1 MSASNESNLFN
12 IIVVGGGIAGL
23 SAAIA
28 LRGSNRKIIVL
39 EQSRLNREIGA
50 TISLQPNASK
60 IVEKQWDLEEGLA
73 KTGSMADKAF
83 RIYNTEGKLHAEIP
97 FHLKKSYGA
106 ERMIYHRV
114 DLHDA
119 LKSAATRNDGNMDSV
134 EIRTGC
140 VVRKCDPEAGT
151 VALESG
157 EVLSADLIVGADGIK
172 SVLRQSIIG
181 KEAPAIPTGLSAYR
195 LVIDSSELEQDK
207 DFTSVIDPRESF
219 TTMIMGHDRRII
231 MGPAR
236 NGAIYSIVALVPDDQ
251 MQENAEGKSWTTK
264 GSPDKLRETFDVFP
278 KWAKAVFKNCTEV
291 GLWQLR
297 DLDPLDTWYCKRA
310 IIIGDAA
317 HPMLPTQG
325 QGASQA
331 IEDAEALGA
340 IFSDIKEK
348 PTRSQIT
355 ERLKVTILLAI
366 DVEAQW
372 LTFQQIVFDC
382 RYERATLI
390 QGYSRESGKPATDKG
405 NNKIK
410 MNPAEFMDYNCTYNG
425 AKDWIERQAKAKILA
440 EVEESKGTAPIS
452 IVTKQMAA
460 IALGSK

>member
-1 MSASNESNLFN
+1 MPAPSESSLFN

-23 SAAIA
+23 SA
-28 LRGSNRKIIVL
+28 
-39 EQSRLNREIGA
+39 
-50 TISLQPNASK
+50 PNASK
-60 IVEKQWDLEEGLA
+60 IVETQWGLGEGLA

-106 ERMIYHRV
+106 VSTQSE
-114 DLHDA
+114 
-119 LKSAATRNDGNMDSV
+119 GNVTPV
-134 EIRTGC
+134 EIRTGS
-140 VVRKCDPEAGT
+140 VVRESDPETGT
-151 VALESG
+151 VKLDSG
-157 EVLSADLIVGADGIK
+157 EVLSADLIIGADGIK
-172 SVLRQSIIG
+172 SVLRQFIIG
-181 KEAPAIPTGLSAYR
+181 KEAPAIPTGLSGEKTTRFQKLQGKHRADNRLIPTAYR
-195 LVIDSSELEQDK
+195 LVINSSELEQDK

-236 NGAIYSIVALVPDDQ
+236 NGSIYSIVALVPDDQ

-297 DLDPLDTWYCKRA
+297 DLDPLNTWYRERA

-340 IFSDIKEK
+340 IFADIEGK

-355 ERLKVTILLAI
+355 EKLK
-366 DVEAQW
+366 
-372 LTFQQIVFDC
+372 IVFDC
-382 RYERATLI
+382 RYERATVI
-390 QGYSRESGKPATDKG
+390 QGYSRASGKPATDKG
-405 NNKIK
+405 NNKIT

-425 AKDWIERQAKAKILA
+425 AKDWIERQARAKILA
-440 EVEESKGTAPIS
+440 KVEESKETAPIS
-452 IVTKQMAA
+452 IATKQMAA
-460 IALGSK
+460 VSLGSE

>member
-1 MSASNESNLFN
+1 MSASNESSLFN

-23 SAAIA
+23 SSAIA
-28 LRGSNRKIIVL
+28 LRGPSRKITVL

-60 IVEKQWDLEEGLA
+60 IVEKQWGLEEGLA

-119 LKSAATRNDGNMDSV
+119 LKSAATRNEGNVNPV

-140 VVRKCDPEAGT
+140 VVQKCDPEAGT
-151 VALESG
+151 VTLEAG
-157 EVLSADLIVGADGIK
+157 EVLSADLIIGADGIK

-181 KEAPAIPTGLSAYR
+181 KEAPAIPTGLS
-195 LVIDSSELEQDK
+195 
-207 DFTSVIDPRESF
+207 DPRESF

-236 NGAIYSIVALVPDDQ
+236 NGSIYSIVALVPDDQ

-264 GSPDKLRETFDVFP
+264 GSPNKLRETFDVFP

-297 DLDPLDTWYCKRA
+297 DLDPLDTWYRESA

-331 IEDAEALGA
+331 IEDAEAIGA

-355 ERLKVTILLAI
+355 ERLK
-366 DVEAQW
+366 
-372 LTFQQIVFDC
+372 IVFDC
-382 RYERATLI
+382 RYDRATLI

-405 NNKIK
+405 NNKIT

-425 AKDWIERQAKAKILA
+425 AKDWIERQARAKKLA
-440 EVEESKGTAPIS
+440 EVEESKDTTPIS
-452 IVTKQMAA
+452 IATKQMAA
-460 IALGSK
+460 IALGSE

>member
-1 MSASNESNLFN
+1 MSASNESSLFN

-28 LRGSNRKIIVL
+28 LKGSNRKITVL

-60 IVEKQWDLEEGLA
+60 IVEEQWGLEEGLA

-97 FHLKKSYGA
+97 FHLKKSYGS

-119 LKSAATRNDGNMDSV
+119 LKSAATRNEGNVNPV
-134 EIRTGC
+134 EIQTGC

-151 VALESG
+151 VTLESR

-195 LVIDSSELEQDK
+195 LVINSSELEQDT

-236 NGAIYSIVALVPDDQ
+236 NGSIYSIVALVPDDQ

-264 GSPDKLRETFDVFP
+264 GSPEKLRKTFDVFP
-278 KWAKAVFKNCTEV
+278 QWAKAVFKNCTEV

-297 DLDPLDTWYCKRA
+297 DLDPLDTWYRERA

-331 IEDAEALGA
+331 IEDAEAVGA
-340 IFSDIKEK
+340 IFSDIKGK

-355 ERLKVTILLAI
+355 ERLK
-366 DVEAQW
+366 
-372 LTFQQIVFDC
+372 IVFNC

-390 QGYSRESGKPATDKG
+390 QGYSRESGKPATDKS
-405 NNKIK
+405 NNKIT

-425 AKDWIERQAKAKILA
+425 AKDWIERQARAKKLA
-440 EVEESKGTAPIS
+440 EVEESKATAPIS
-452 IVTKQMAA
+452 IATKQMAA
-460 IALGSK
+460 IALGSE